1 MLRRKTIIVLV
12 ITLMVTVM
20 VAGFSFVYIRQIVR
34 LRLENANTTAE
45 KLVRQLVFTAE
56 NDVPDFTST
65 PINTDDPVAMRSAL
79 VEYLQT
85 DAFLNNLL
93 QSQTDWPFIYDATI
107 VDTNGKALLHT
118 NIDRVDKVI
127 PSRPP
132 FDQLLRTPFQDQLR
146 IVLTQTEVYDV
157 SYPLYLRSVRGAD
170 SKPATAATSKTAS
183 AAAIGS
189 EQPFGMIRIGVKSS
203 FLKNEIYGRLVRA
216 CYYSITAIF
225 VSILLAAGISN
236 LALGPLKQISR
247 NLDSVSAGTADSY
260 SDDDTR
266 HDEYGLVSLKIANL
280 GRQIRD
286 SREIF
291 SALKDNVD
299 QLMSKLQDGL
309 MLFARDSRVVLVS
322 APVER
327 FLGRPRVEL
336 LGRTVNE
343 VFSRDTPLGVT
354 VLDAFEYRRTLSQR
368 EFVAA
373 AGRRVQVSLDFVQE
387 KNTQI
392 GALLIMR
399 DAESVRR
406 IGDEIEMSRRLS
418 ASGRVTGGVAH
429 EVKNP
434 INAIVLHLQLLQNK
448 LAQLDPDTRRHMD
461 IIGSEIHR
469 LDRVVQTLVDF
480 MRARELHLVEVDL
493 RRLLEEVA
501 LLEAPDAE
509 QHGVTIRREM
519 AAEPL
524 LVKADLDFMKQALL
538 NVLLN
543 GIQAMPKG
551 GDLTISAHR
560 NEHAAVAE
568 ISDRGMGIAREVQ
581 DKIFELY
588 FTTKK
593 EGNGIGLAQTYQILD
608 WHHGSVEFESQEGE
622 GTTFRFRMPLATSSL
637 RSERETAA
645 HLNQ

>member
-1 MLRRKTIIVLV
+1 MRRKAIIVLA
-12 ITLMVTVM
+12 ITFMVTVM
-20 VAGFSFVYIRQIVR
+20 VAAFSYLYISQILRQRITNAYESASRLTQQLAYFAGNDLPDLSSTRIDTNDPAAVR
-34 LRLENANTTAE
+34 RALAE
-45 KLVRQLVFTAE
+45 HLPMDT
-56 NDVPDFTST
+56 N
-65 PINTDDPVAMRSAL
+65 II
-79 VEYLQT
+79 
-85 DAFLNNLL
+85 NNLESDVAL
-93 QSQTDWPFIYDATI
+93 LPFIYDASF
-107 VDTNGKALLHT
+107 VDANGKALLHT
-118 NIDRVDKVI
+118 N
-127 PSRPP
+127 P
-132 FDQLLRTPFQDQLR
+132 QLLGKPFAARADFYSLTNARFRRQLR
-146 IVLTQTEVYDV
+146 LVYSPAAVYDV
-157 SYPLYLRSVRGAD
+157 SFPLQLNGA
-170 SKPATAATSKTAS
+170 
-183 AAAIGS
+183 
-189 EQPFGMIRIGVKSS
+189 PFGTIHIGVSTV
-203 FLKNEIYGRLVRA
+203 FLQSEITPRLMHA
-216 CYYSITAIF
+216 LYFSITSIF
-225 VSILLAAGISN
+225 ASLILAAGVSN
-236 LALGPLKQISR
+236 LALGPLKKISL
-247 NLDSVSAGTADSY
+247 NLDSVSAGAAETLSGNE
-260 SDDDTR
+260 SE
-266 HDEYGLVSLKIANL
+266 HDEFGLVTLKIANL
-280 GRQIRD
+280 GRQMRD

-327 FLGRPRVEL
+327 FLGRPRGEL
-336 LGRTVNE
+336 LGRTVKE
-343 VFSRDTPLGVT
+343 VFTRDTPFGIM
-354 VLDAFEYRRTLSQR
+354 VLDAFEHRGVLSQR

-434 INAIVLHLQLLQNK
+434 INAIVLHLKLLQNK

-501 LLEAPDAE
+501 LLAAPDAE

-568 ISDRGMGIAREVQ
+568 IRDRGMGIAQDVR

-593 EGNGIGLAQTYQILD
+593 DGNGIGLAQTYQILQ
-608 WHHGSVEFESQEGE
+608 WHYGSVEFESAEGE
-622 GTTFRFRMPLATSSL
+622 GTTFRFHLPLATSSL